1 MSSKE
6 KLASK
11 DELKRK
17 LTPAQYEICI
27 NRGTERAFSG
37 KYHDCKVTSLLHD
50 IIIWS
55 WAVGFTTATLLAIG
69 IASYQNY
76 KKYVKQIRI
85 HDASHNKYSEQ
96 TDDEI
101 KKWKRRVFRP

>member
-1 MSSKE
+1 MDQNLLVYDTILIRHQS
-6 KLASK
+6 
-11 DELKRK
+11 
-17 LTPAQYEICI
+17 
-27 NRGTERAFSG
+27 
-37 KYHDCKVTSLLHD
+37 CKKGAVRIIRLLHE

-55 WAVGFTTATLLAIG
+55 WAVGFTTATVLAIG

-76 KKYVKQIRI
+76 KKYVEQIRI

-101 KKWKRRVFRP
+101 KKWKRRVFRR